1 MQARSKPSPSSASRY
16 LQSVS
21 SSGSLIWCERS
32 SDNGAAPSDAVSS
45 GGLAGNSAVA
55 YYLMLFTAGFAGSFH
70 CVGMCGGFAC
80 ALGHDPQGNGA
91 TVLRHLLYNA
101 GRLTTYCFL
110 GGLAGTLGQ
119 VICTPQGMTVSLVG
133 GSLDVAQRILAIVAG
148 LLMIGMALQF
158 FGLLQG
164 FHRLASGFGSSTLAI
179 SLRSLLTA
187 RGRAAPLALGV
198 FNGFLP
204 CPLVYA
210 FVAQAASAAGALPGF
225 LTMASFGL
233 GTFPAMLM
241 MGGVGLAL
249 PSAWRQR
256 GVWFAGSCILLLGL
270 ITLGRGILP
279 FAAHVAHSWPGGYP
293 A

>member
-1 MQARSKPSPSSASRY
+1 
-16 LQSVS
+16 
-21 SSGSLIWCERS
+21 
-32 SDNGAAPSDAVSS
+32 
-45 GGLAGNSAVA
+45 
-55 YYLMLFTAGFAGSFH
+55 MLFAAGFAGSFH

-80 ALGHDPQGNGA
+80 ALGRDPNGHA
-91 TVLRHLLYNA
+91 STVLRHLLYNT

-110 GGLAGTLGQ
+110 GGLAGALGQ
-119 VICTPQGMTVSLVG
+119 VICTPQGAAVPMLSGTF
-133 GSLDVAQRILAIVAG
+133 DVAERILAIVAG

-164 FHRLASGFGSSTLAI
+164 FHRLTSGFGSSTLAA

-187 RGRAAPLALGV
+187 HGHAAPLAFGV

-210 FVAQAASAAGALPGF
+210 FVAEAASTAAALPGF

-241 MGGVGLAL
+241 TGAAGQVLA
-249 PSAWRQR
+249 PAWRRR
-256 GVWFAGSCILLLGL
+256 GVWLAGSFILLLGL
-270 ITLGRGILP
+270 VTLARGTLP
-279 FAAHVAHSWPGGYP
+279 FAAHMAHGWPGGYP